1 MNTQAKALLA
11 ALLVLL
17 GASTASTA
25 FAQEG
30 EPDSCSVLQPTR
42 MLADDVGDA
51 GTDLGD
57 GWLALAPSGN
67 RWNLAPARI
76 RLTPAQPDGAVVD
89 VTPDVKKAVAL
100 LRCKS
105 LTQGRVEAAN
115 LAFRNGGRVIEPG
128 REPLRFAFQGRRYA
142 LRYTASGAVIAEG
155 GGKRSVLHDFGGD
168 TPPFRVTLIWA
179 GDLDRDGR
187 LDFLMEFG
195 SEIGTNFCLFTSGN
209 AKENEL
215 VGPAGCLDVS
225 G

>member
-1 MNTQAKALLA
+1 MNIKALLA
-11 ALLVLL
+11 GLLVLP
-17 GASTASTA
+17 GVSAASTA
-25 FAQEG
+25 FAQES
-30 EPDSCSVLQPTR
+30 EPDSCAVLQPLR

-57 GWLALAPSGN
+57 GWLALAPDGN
-67 RWNLAPARI
+67 RWKLAPARI
-76 RLTPAQPDGAVVD
+76 RLEPVQPDGIVVD
-89 VTPDVKKAVAL
+89 VTPDVKHAVAL
-100 LRCKS
+100 LRCTS
-105 LTQGRVEAAN
+105 LRPGRVDAVN
-115 LAFRNGGRVIEPG
+115 LAFPNGGRVIEPG
-128 REPLRFAFQGRRYA
+128 PEPLRFAFHGHRYA

-168 TPPFRVTLIWA
+168 PPPFRVTLIWA